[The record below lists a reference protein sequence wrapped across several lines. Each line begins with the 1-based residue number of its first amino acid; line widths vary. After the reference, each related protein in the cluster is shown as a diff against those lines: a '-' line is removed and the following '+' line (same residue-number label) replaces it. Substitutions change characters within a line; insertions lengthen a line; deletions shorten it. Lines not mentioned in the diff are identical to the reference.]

1 MRHATRRGR
10 RYAARQ
16 GKVSAIA
23 HAPYGYRYVTKHESD
38 GEPRYDIVLEAARVV
53 KEIFTWVGVE
63 GLSLGEV
70 VRRLAEREIPTPTG
84 KAWWDRA
91 TIHGMLV
98 NPAYHGTAR
107 YGKTRLVPRK
117 PGRRP
122 KRGDPKIPRH
132 PQVAEPTSTD
142 EQDPIPVPALVSREL
157 FEAVAERLA
166 ENRRR
171 HRQQKQGA
179 EFLLGGLLVCHAC
192 GSAYCGRRL
201 PQAGS
206 DLRYVYYRCIG
217 TDKYRHHGEAICD
230 NQGVNGSRLEAA
242 VWSDVCSLVKEPG
255 RLRREFERRLER
267 PSPETVDPSHGENS
281 IARLKRRIARLIDA
295 YENGWLDK
303 AEFEPRI
310 ERVKQRLDREQAAL
324 ARQQLETT
332 SDHELRL
339 LIGQFDAFAQ
349 QINQGLENADFD
361 TRRKLLR
368 LLVQRIEID
377 HDEVRIVYKV
387 EPRPFAPSP
396 VKERRKN
403 NFGIY

>member
-1 MRHATRRGR
+1 MLGTDSRLIQHMVNIPTFSGSMRST
-10 RYAARQ
+10 
-16 GKVSAIA
+16 
-23 HAPYGYRYVTKHESD
+23 HAPQLRERPSQVTN
-38 GEPRYDIVLEAARVV
+38 RFL
-53 KEIFTWVGVE
+53 
-63 GLSLGEV
+63 
-70 VRRLAEREIPTPTG
+70 TPF
-84 KAWWDRA
+84 
-91 TIHGMLV
+91 L
-98 NPAYHGTAR
+98 P
-107 YGKTRLVPRK
+107 P
-117 PGRRP
+117 
-122 KRGDPKIPRH
+122 
-132 PQVAEPTSTD
+132 D

-201 PQAGS
+201 PRAGS
-206 DLRYVYYRCIG
+206 EVRYVYYRCIG

-230 NQGVNGSRLEAA
+230 NKGINGSRLEAA

-267 PSPETVDPSHGENS
+267 PSPDTLDLAHGKDS
-281 IARLKRRIARLIDA
+281 IVRLKRRIARLIDA

-396 VKERRKN
+396 VKRGDFLQHCLQFRATPSA
-403 NFGIY
+403 